1 MATNVTWN
9 DPIIIDNA
17 PKGQACGDQSNPVLK
32 QVEGLP
38 PGSAF
43 SEGFHL
49 IKYEATDAKGLTA
62 FCSFNVIVESML

>member
-9 DPIIIDNA
+9 KPIIIDNSQQ
-17 PKGQACGDQSNPVLK
+17 GQACGDQSEPLLK

-38 PGSAF
+38 PGSDF

-49 IKYEATDAKGLTA
+49 IKYEATDGNGLTA
-62 FCSFNVIVESML
+62 FCSFNIIIESML